1 METRLIPVE
10 NPSFPMK
17 LAYLFSKI
25 KFGKVLSPLK
35 VAYVRLPLA
44 FSLFSNKI
52 GQLERKLQLKRELT
66 LLIRHHVAQINTCS
80 FCMDIGIA
88 MAIKDNQESE
98 KFYHLDEFMSSP
110 LYSEAEKTALLYA
123 QELTIEKKISD
134 ATFARAKTYFSAREL
149 VEITW
154 IVSTEHYY
162 NLMNLAFDIHSDN
175 LCQIGKRSAK
185 TKVIN
190 RQ

>member
-1 METRLIPVE
+1 METRLTPVE
-10 NPSFPMK
+10 RPSFLMK

-35 VAYVRLPLA
+35 VVYVRLPLA

-52 GQLERKLQLKRELT
+52 SQLEGKLQLKRELA

-88 MAIKDNQESE
+88 LAIKNNQDSE
-98 KFYHLDEFMSSP
+98 KFYHLEEFKSIP
-110 LYSEAEKTALLYA
+110 LYSEAEKTALLFA
-123 QELTIEKKISD
+123 QELTMEKRISD
-134 ATFARAKTYFSAREL
+134 ATFASAKKFYSEREL
-149 VEITW
+149 VEIAW

-162 NLMNLAFDIHSDN
+162 NLMNLAFNIHSDN
-175 LCQIGKRSAK
+175 LCQIGKKPGSR
-185 TKVIN
+185 KVMAG
-190 RQ
+190 

>member
-1 METRLIPVE
+1 MYTQLHPIEKPA
-10 NPSFPMK
+10 SWSMK

-52 GQLERKLQLKRELT
+52 SSLEKKMKLKRELI
-66 LLIRHHVAQINTCS
+66 LLIRHHVAQINICR

-88 MAIKDNQESE
+88 LAIKDSLYEE
-98 KFYHLDEFMSSP
+98 KFDHIHDFKTSP
-110 LYSEAEKTALLYA
+110 FFSAAERAALTFA
-123 QELTIEKKISD
+123 EELTIHKKINPD
-134 ATFARAKTYFSAREL
+134 TFEQASRYYSEREL
-149 VEITW
+149 VEIAW
-154 IVSTEHYY
+154 VVSTEHYY

-175 LCQIGKRSAK
+175 LCQIAK
-185 TKVIN
+185 GPMRK
-190 RQ
+190 